1 LNKTLLYKYMLSLFF
16 TVCII
21 GILGLYIYYAAEVLE
36 SLRIE
41 GAVII
46 VFITLIRAF
55 ILLIIAFYIFNQWFK
70 QEQQYLSDI
79 PFLFG
84 FFFLVYSFGKA
95 LDLLTYLVY
104 FKIGK
109 DEWLILI
116 KIRYFVVITTFLPMI
131 YLSMAMFLFYLS
143 LKEKFL
149 IFKISKL
156 KEKENIRKR
165 KWNITSIIFTIEFI
179 LIFISPNTLIL
190 SLLLPVFFGFAL
202 FIIIWMLYFANKN
215 KALSQINSKIL
226 LHGFLTLLISQIA
239 YAFGRAIIG
248 EWAIETSAVLFVI
261 IVESMGLIAN
271 VIIFL
276 GFYLK
281 PKYYKVSNN

>member
-1 LNKTLLYKYMLSLFF
+1 LNKTQLYKYVLSLFF
-16 TVCII
+16 IVSTI
-21 GILGLYIYYAAEVLE
+21 GILGLYIYYASEVLE

-41 GAVII
+41 GAVAILY
-46 VFITLIRAF
+46 ITLIRAV
-55 ILLIIAFYIFNQWFK
+55 ILSIIAIYIFKQWFK

-109 DEWLILI
+109 DEWLLLI

-143 LKEKFL
+143 LKDKFL
-149 IFKISKL
+149 IFKIRKL
-156 KEKENIRKR
+156 KEKEYIRKR
-165 KWNITSIIFTIEFI
+165 QWYITAIIFTIEFI
-179 LIFISPNTLIL
+179 LIFIAPNTLIL
-190 SLLLPVFFGFAL
+190 TFLLPVFFGFAL
-202 FIIIWMLYFANKN
+202 LILFWMLYFANKN
-215 KALSQINSKIL
+215 KALSQINSKML
-226 LHGFLTLLISQIA
+226 FLGFLILLISQIA

-248 EWAIETSAVLFVI
+248 EWAIETSAVMFAI
-261 IVESMGLIAN
+261 TVESMGLIAN
-271 VIIFL
+271 IIIFL

-281 PKYYKVSNN
+281 PNYSNESNY

>member
-1 LNKTLLYKYMLSLFF
+1 M
-16 TVCII
+16 
-21 GILGLYIYYAAEVLE
+21 
-36 SLRIE
+36 
-41 GAVII
+41 II
-46 VFITLIRAF
+46 VYITLISAV

-109 DEWLILI
+109 DEWLLII

-143 LKEKFL
+143 LKDKFL
-149 IFKISKL
+149 IFKIRKL
-156 KEKENIRKR
+156 KEKEYIRKR
-165 KWNITSIIFTIEFI
+165 QWNITSIIFTIEFI

-190 SLLLPVFFGFAL
+190 SFLLPVFFGLAL

-215 KALSQINSKIL
+215 KALLQINSKIHFL
-226 LHGFLTLLISQIA
+226 GFLTLLISQIA

-248 EWAIETSAVLFVI
+248 EWAIETSAVMFAI
-261 IVESMGLIAN
+261 TVESMGLIAN
-271 VIIFL
+271 IIIFL

-281 PKYYKVSNN
+281 FNYSNESNY